1 VLAKIKR
8 DPDLKRIPVVSLT
21 SSAAKQDILQIYH
34 LHAIG
39 SVTKA
44 VDLDQ
49 CSGVIRSI
57 EDFWLRVASLPPT

>member
-8 DPDLKRIPVVSLT
+8 DPDLRRIPVVSLI

-39 SVTKA
+39 SVTKDA
-44 VDLDQ
+44 RAPRQ
-49 CSGVIRSI
+49 
-57 EDFWLRVASLPPT
+57 F

>member
-1 VLAKIKR
+1 MLAKIKR

-21 SSAAKQDILQIYH
+21 SSAKQDILQIYH

-39 SVTKA
+39 SVTKS

-49 CSGVIRSI
+49 CLRVIRSI